1 MAQNRQI
8 RQKVDI
14 ETEKLSSITPN
25 TFNMDEQILILNSK
39 KY

>member
-8 RQKVDI
+8 KQNVDK
-14 ETEKLSSITPN
+14 ETEKLSSITPY
-25 TFNMDEQILILNSK
+25 TFDMDKQILILNSK